1 MLKLKIFS
9 KIILDII
16 LFKKI
21 LNLNFLIDIFRINL
35 CIFLKIFITVII
47 F

>member
-16 LFKKI
+16 LFEKI

-35 CIFLKIFITVII
+35 
-47 F
+47 